1 MPHPIFV
8 FGSNF
13 AGRHGRGAAQTAQR
27 FFGAERGVGEGL
39 TGNAYA
45 LPTKD
50 AELRILPALAVLESI
65 ERFLAFAHQ
74 HPELTFEVTRVGC
87 GLAGFQDGQLAPAF
101 INAPSNCILPYR
113 WQILLRKTETPRV
126 IVAGSRNFTD
136 YRLLQTKLNHF
147 MASFTVQPAIVSGGA
162 RGADALGEQYAQ
174 RRSLEIVRFPAEW
187 DRYGKS
193 AGMLRNAR
201 MAWASSHLV
210 AFWDGESPGTRNMI
224 EMANAEGLAVRVV
237 TF

>member
-1 MPHPIFV
+1 M
-8 FGSNF
+8 
-13 AGRHGRGAAQTAQR
+13 TAHR
-27 FFGAERGVGEGL
+27 FFGAERGIGEGL

-50 AELRILPALAVLESI
+50 AELRTLPALTVLEGI
-65 ERFLAFAHQ
+65 ERFLAFAREHT
-74 HPELTFEVTRVGC
+74 ELTFEVTRIGC
-87 GLAGFQDGQLAPAF
+87 GLAGFQDGQIAPAF

-126 IVAGSRNFTD
+126 IVAGSRDFTN
-136 YRLLQTKLNHF
+136 YRLLRAKLDYF
-147 MASFTVQPAIVSGGA
+147 TGGFTVQPAIVSGCA
-162 RGADALGEQYAQ
+162 RGADALGEQYAK

-187 DRYGKS
+187 DCFGKS

-210 AFWDGESPGTRNMI
+210 AFWDGASPGTCNMI
-224 EMANAEGLAVRVV
+224 ETAKAEGLAVRVV
-237 TF
+237 DFNTSTTGEFHV